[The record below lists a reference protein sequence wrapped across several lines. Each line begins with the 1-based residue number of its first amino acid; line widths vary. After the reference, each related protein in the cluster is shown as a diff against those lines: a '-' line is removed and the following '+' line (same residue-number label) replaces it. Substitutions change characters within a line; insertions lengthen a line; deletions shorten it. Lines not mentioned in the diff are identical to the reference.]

1 MRSSAAAGSMILPVY
16 PGPME
21 RIGFVGLPNAGKS
34 SLFNA
39 IGGQALAAA
48 YPFATVDPN
57 VAIAHVPD
65 DRLDRLAAMSN
76 SAKIV
81 HATIEFVDIAGLVQG
96 ASQGEGLG
104 NRFLAHIREVDAVVH
119 VIRCFDDPDVVHVMG
134 PVDPVRDHDVITSEL
149 ALADLAVVERRLDK
163 TRKTARAGDKD
174 AQAELVVLE
183 RVLAELN
190 AGRGAREAGES
201 EEAVRFL
208 RQLGLLT
215 AKPILYAA
223 NVNEPDLAAG
233 GGAWLD
239 KLRAPVQ
246 AHHEEA
252 EIVLFSAK
260 LEAEL
265 GELAGDE
272 RREYLASAG
281 VTEPGL
287 DRLIHAGFR
296 LLGLQTFFTVGEN
309 EVRAW
314 TMHRG
319 DTAFA
324 AAGEIHSDFQRGF
337 IRAETVAF
345 ADFVRAGSYKTARE
359 QGLVRSEGRDYV
371 VADGDILLFR
381 FNV

>member
-1 MRSSAAAGSMILPVY
+1 
-16 PGPME
+16 
-21 RIGFVGLPNAGKS
+21 
-34 SLFNA
+34 
-39 IGGQALAAA
+39 
-48 YPFATVDPN
+48 
-57 VAIAHVPD
+57 
-65 DRLDRLAAMSN
+65 
-76 SAKIV
+76 
-81 HATIEFVDIAGLVQG
+81 VDIAGLVQG

-104 NRFLAHIREVDAVVH
+104 NQFLSHIREVDAVVH

-174 AQAELVVLE
+174 AQTELVVLE

-239 KLRAPVQ
+239 KLRAAVQ

-252 EIVLFSAK
+252 EIVLFPGK
-260 LEAEL
+260 LAAEL
-265 GELAGDE
+265 CGRGPT
-272 RREYLASAG
+272 RR
-281 VTEPGL
+281 PGS
-287 DRLIHAGFR
+287 
-296 LLGLQTFFTVGEN
+296 
-309 EVRAW
+309 RAW
-314 TMHRG
+314 CAVRGGITWSRTATSCCSGSTCRGTSSGRSADQPANREHRPRIRPPPPNPTLRRTLRRGPAPFARPMH
-319 DTAFA
+319 A
-324 AAGEIHSDFQRGF
+324 
-337 IRAETVAF
+337 
-345 ADFVRAGSYKTARE
+345 
-359 QGLVRSEGRDYV
+359 
-371 VADGDILLFR
+371 
-381 FNV
+381 

>member
-1 MRSSAAAGSMILPVY
+1 MLRLGI
-16 PGPME
+16 
-21 RIGFVGLPNAGKS
+21 VGLPNVGKS
-34 SLFNA
+34 TLFNA
-39 IGGQALAAA
+39 LTSSKAAA
-48 YPFATVDPN
+48 AENYPFCTVDPN
-57 VAIAHVPD
+57 VGVVEVPD
-65 DRLDRLAAMSN
+65 ARLERLNELVKPKKKVPA
-76 SAKIV
+76 V
-81 HATIEFVDIAGLVQG
+81 VEFVDIAGLVKG

-104 NRFLAHIREVDAVVH
+104 NQFLSHIREVDAIVH
-119 VIRCFDDPDVVHVMG
+119 VIRSFHDPDVVHVMG

-149 ALADLAVVERRLDK
+149 ALADLAVVERRLEK
-163 TRKTARAGDKD
+163 ARKTARAGDKD
-174 AQAELVVLE
+174 AQAELAVLE
-183 RVLAELN
+183 RVIAELN

-201 EEAVRFL
+201 DEAVRFL

-223 NVNEPDLAAG
+223 NVDEDDLATG
-233 GGAWLD
+233 TGPGLD
-239 KLRAPVQ
+239 RLRAAVQ

-260 LEAEL
+260 FEAEL
-265 GELAGDE
+265 AELTGAE

-287 DRLIHAGFR
+287 DRLIHAGYH

-319 DTAFA
+319 DTAFG

-337 IRAETVAF
+337 IRAETVGYD
-345 ADFVRAGSYKTARE
+345 DFVRVGSYKAARE
-359 QGLVRSEGRDYV
+359 HGLVRSEGRDYLV
-371 VADGDILLFR
+371 KDGDILLFR

>member
-1 MRSSAAAGSMILPVY
+1 MLRLGI
-16 PGPME
+16 
-21 RIGFVGLPNAGKS
+21 VGLPNVGKS
-34 SLFNA
+34 TLFNA
-39 IGGQALAAA
+39 LTSSKAAA
-48 YPFATVDPN
+48 AENYPFCTVEPN
-57 VAIAHVPD
+57 VGVVEVPD
-65 DRLDRLAAMSN
+65 PRLERLNELVKPKQKVPA
-76 SAKIV
+76 V
-81 HATIEFVDIAGLVQG
+81 VEFVDIAGLVQG

-104 NRFLAHIREVDAVVH
+104 NQFLSHIREVDA
-119 VIRCFDDPDVVHVMG
+119 VVHVMG

-149 ALADLAVVERRLDK
+149 ALADLAVVERRLEK

-183 RVLAELN
+183 RVVAELD

-201 EEAVRFL
+201 EEAVKFL

-223 NVNEPDLAAG
+223 NVNEDDLAAG
-233 GGAWLD
+233 GGKSLAQ
-239 KLRAPVQ
+239 LRAAVQ

-260 LEAEL
+260 FEAEL
-265 GELAGDE
+265 GELSGDE
-272 RREYLASAG
+272 RTEYLASAG
-281 VTEPGL
+281 VSEPGL
-287 DRLIHAGFR
+287 DRLIHAGYR

-319 DTAFA
+319 GTAFD

-337 IRAETVAF
+337 IRAETVSFVDF
-345 ADFVRAGSYKTARE
+345 ARVGSYKAARE

-371 VADGDILLFR
+371 VQDGDILLFR

>member
-1 MRSSAAAGSMILPVY
+1 MLRLGI
-16 PGPME
+16 
-21 RIGFVGLPNAGKS
+21 VGLPNVGKS
-34 SLFNA
+34 TLFNA
-39 IGGQALAAA
+39 LTSSRAAA
-48 YPFATVDPN
+48 AENYPFCTVEPN
-57 VAIAHVPD
+57 VGVLEVPD
-65 DRLDRLAAMSN
+65 PRLEQLNALVKPKKKVPA
-76 SAKIV
+76 V
-81 HATIEFVDIAGLVQG
+81 VEFVDIAGLVQG
-96 ASQGEGLG
+96 ASLGEGLG
-104 NRFLAHIREVDAVVH
+104 NQFLSHIREVDAVVH

-149 ALADLAVVERRLDK
+149 ALA
-163 TRKTARAGDKD
+163 
-174 AQAELVVLE
+174 ELVVVE

-233 GGAWLD
+233 DGPWLD
-239 KLRAPVQ
+239 KLRAAVQ
-246 AHHEEA
+246 AHHEDA

-337 IRAETVAF
+337 IRAETVSF
-345 ADFVRAGSYKTARE
+345 ADFVRAGSYKAARE

-371 VADGDILLFR
+371 VKDGDILLFR